1 MVGERYVSGNEEKRY
16 DVGLLLWL
24 RRLCSLERLEPTGGP
39 EEEGRKSRRLAS
51 CSGEDRP
58 CEGGRFDG

>member
-1 MVGERYVSGNEEKRY
+1 MDGERYVSGNEEKRF

-24 RRLCSLERLEPTGGP
+24 QRLCFLERLE
-39 EEEGRKSRRLAS
+39 EEGRMCRRLAS

-58 CEGGRFDG
+58 DEGGRFDG